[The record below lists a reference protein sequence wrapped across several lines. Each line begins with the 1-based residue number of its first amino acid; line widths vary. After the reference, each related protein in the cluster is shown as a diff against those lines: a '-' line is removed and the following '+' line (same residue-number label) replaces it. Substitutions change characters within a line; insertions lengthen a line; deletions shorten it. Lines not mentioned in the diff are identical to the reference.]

1 MPATYEP
8 IATTTLTTTA
18 NEVNFTS
25 ISGSY
30 TDLILVVQVKSASG
44 NNAYVRFG
52 NGTIDT
58 GSNYSYTAVAGDG
71 SSTYSDG
78 YTNQTRIQL
87 SYFATIVNNFNY
99 TSITHIQNYSNTTTN
114 KTILIRQNQT
124 AEGLGAAI
132 GLWRSTAA
140 INAIN
145 INRSNVDFDAGST
158 FTLYGIKA
166 A

>member
-1 MPATYEP
+1 MPSTYEP
-8 IATTTLTTTA
+8 IATQTLGSAASSVT
-18 NEVNFTS
+18 FSS
-25 ISGSY
+25 IPSTY
-30 TDLILVVQVKSASG
+30 TDLILIIQAKSASG

-58 GSNYSYTAVAGDG
+58 GSNYSYTGVAGYS
-71 SSTYSDG
+71 SSTYSDR

-99 TSITHIQNYSNTTTN
+99 ISTTHIQNYANTTTN
-114 KTILIRQNQT
+114 KTILVRHNQA
-124 AEGLGAAI
+124 AEGTGATV

-140 INAIN
+140 INTID